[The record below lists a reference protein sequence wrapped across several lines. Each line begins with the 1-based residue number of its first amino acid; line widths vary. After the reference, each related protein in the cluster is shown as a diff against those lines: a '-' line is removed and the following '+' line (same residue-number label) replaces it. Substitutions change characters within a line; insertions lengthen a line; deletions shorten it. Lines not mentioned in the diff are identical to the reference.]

1 MIFVE
6 HNELKEGG
14 ISQVTL
20 KGYLDSETAPDFENF
35 ILTLLEKGRKFLWV
49 NAEKLE
55 YCSSAGLGLI
65 LYLQKKISST
75 GGMMVIQGMS
85 EELKTLFSILG
96 FDRLVSLAETAEEAG
111 SILEKQI
118 QFTERPV
125 EKETTEPVAELPV
138 DEGRNFEVIRDGE
151 EHGYEGAVR
160 KELPASASETHS
172 EVSEPL
178 HAQGRTDDS
187 EFDVPLI
194 VECAECKS
202 FTRVVKS
209 GNYICPEC
217 NTEFT
222 VEKDETII
230 F

>member
-6 HNELKEGG
+6 HNELKAGG
-14 ISQVTL
+14 ISQVLL
-20 KGYLDSETAPDFENF
+20 KGYLDSETAPDFENY
-35 ILTLLEKGRKFLWV
+35 ILTLLEKGKKFLWV

-75 GGMMVIQGMS
+75 GGLMVIQGLS
-85 EELKTLFSILG
+85 EELKTLFSLLG

-118 QFTERPV
+118 QFMEHTE
-125 EKETTEPVAELPV
+125 EKEKTQSDEALPL
-138 DEGRNFEVIRDGE
+138 EEKQKFEVIRDGE
-151 EHGYEGAVR
+151 EHGYEGTI
-160 KELPASASETHS
+160 KQEPQEPDLLSES
-172 EVSEPL
+172 DVSEPL
-178 HAQGRTDDS
+178 HALGRTDES

-202 FTRVVKS
+202 FTRVLKS

-217 NTEFT
+217 HTEFT

>member
-6 HNELKEGG
+6 HNEIKEGG
-14 ISQVTL
+14 ISQVIL

-35 ILTLLEKGRKFLWV
+35 VLNLLEKGKKFLWV
-49 NAEKLE
+49 NTEKLE

-65 LYLQKKISST
+65 LYLQKKIYAV
-75 GGMMVIQGMS
+75 GGMMVIQGLS

-96 FDRLVSLAETAEEAG
+96 FDRLVSLADTSEEAG
-111 SILEKQI
+111 SILEKHL
-118 QFTERPV
+118 QFIEHPV
-125 EKETTEPVAELPV
+125 EKETIDPVPERPTDDGQAF
-138 DEGRNFEVIRDGE
+138 DVIRDGE
-151 EHGYEGAVR
+151 EHEYIENVRREVPAV
-160 KELPASASETHS
+160 ET
-172 EVSEPL
+172 EVTEPL
-178 HAQGRTDDS
+178 HTQGRTDDTDF
-187 EFDVPLI
+187 EVPLI
-194 VECAECKS
+194 VECAECKAFS
-202 FTRVVKS
+202 RVMKS